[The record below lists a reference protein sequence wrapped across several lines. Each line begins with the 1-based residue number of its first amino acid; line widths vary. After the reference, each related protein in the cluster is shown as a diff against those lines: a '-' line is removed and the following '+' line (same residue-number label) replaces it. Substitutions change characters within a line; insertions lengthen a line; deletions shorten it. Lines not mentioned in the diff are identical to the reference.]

1 MPAPRFITDSLSIA
15 KATPKR
21 RHVDLRAS
29 LNAALAEFVELG
41 LFEST
46 IDAEG
51 LTIWRIAGGPVVAR
65 EAIYEDTLKRP
76 FLFTQLTRDAALGVV
91 LRARHTGDRAA
102 IIKAIQTA

>member
-1 MPAPRFITDSLSIA
+1 MHAPRFITDSLAIA

-21 RHVDLRAS
+21 RHVDLRVS
-29 LNAALAEFVELG
+29 LTAALTEFVELG
-41 LFEST
+41 LFESVV
-46 IDAEG
+46 DAEG
-51 LTIWRIAGGPVVAR
+51 LTKWRMVGGPVVAQ

-102 IIKAIQTA
+102 IIKAIKAV